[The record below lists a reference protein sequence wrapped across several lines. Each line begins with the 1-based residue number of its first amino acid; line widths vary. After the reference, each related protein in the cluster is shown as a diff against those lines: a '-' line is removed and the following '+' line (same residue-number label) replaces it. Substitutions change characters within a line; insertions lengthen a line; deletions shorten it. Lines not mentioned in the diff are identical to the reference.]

1 MLHDWINTIRAFNY
15 HKVQY
20 VVVGGLAVAAH
31 GAPRQAADLDLL
43 VSPLHSNVRLVRSAL
58 VSLGFKLPRYPLVFE
73 GDALMLGTPPLR
85 IDITTSL
92 TGVHVHEAIRS
103 AVPVPFDG
111 THVPVLSFEL
121 LLQSK
126 QAAGRFKDLED
137 VAKLL
142 AVREARLGGGSAG
155 V

>member
-15 HKVQY
+15 HRVQY
-20 VVVGGLAVAAH
+20 VVVGGIAVAAH
-31 GAPRQAADLDLL
+31 GAPRPTADLDLL
-43 VSPLHSNVRLVRSAL
+43 VSPFQSNIRLVRSAL

-85 IDITTSL
+85 IDVITSL
-92 TGVHVHEAIRS
+92 TGVSVSEAIRS

-111 THVPVLSFEL
+111 THIPVLSLDL

-126 QAAGRFKDLED
+126 EAAGRFRDLED
-137 VAKLL
+137 LAKLI
-142 AVREARLGGGSAG
+142 AVREARERGGTVSI
-155 V
+155 